1 MILKENS
8 FDAIVI
14 GAGPAGSTAA
24 YLLAKGGLHVLVLD
38 KNEFPRDKLCG
49 GLLTRKTIR
58 LLEDLFKASPD
69 YLQANQVISH
79 QSTRYGVNLCEK
91 SCFRGN
97 LEYPFHFID
106 RQVYDSFW
114 LRNDAILK
122 NDKNFN

>member
-1 MILKENS
+1 MTPESDS

-49 GLLTRKTIR
+49 GLLTR
-58 LLEDLFKASPD
+58 
-69 YLQANQVISH
+69 
-79 QSTRYGVNLCEK
+79 
-91 SCFRGN
+91 
-97 LEYPFHFID
+97 
-106 RQVYDSFW
+106 
-114 LRNDAILK
+114 NDAILK